1 MLIDDTPLDFEIKR
15 VFETNRF
22 AVSYTYSGEFYVN
35 GEYLPVAK
43 VIDISRTMD
52 FELTFASVITIRV
65 LVGPGDMTHVL
76 YPNRNNLE
84 FILTTEKVDPNTK
97 RVSEEEDSISKVAY
111 LATLPEEYRPSS
123 AESNEAEVL
132 PRSTMN
138 LTDLL
143 DITLQLRVKV
153 VEDIDKIDVGGN
165 YRDTTTSE
173 LLSSLLTFHTGQIEL
188 DDAEKLQGVDV
199 APGGSEDIHPMVSIE
214 HGVKLSDLAD
224 YIQKKAGG
232 IYPTGLAQFIHEQV
246 WYVFPPYDTA
256 RYEDSIDKMHL
267 IFVPSKRYPVIERSY
282 LVENGV
288 TTVLVTGEKSIQS
301 DKEQRQQNDGNG
313 VYFADASAMQGD
325 FAKAK
330 GNVALLDRSKTLS
343 EFIGEPRPDGKDN
356 MRMARERITANP
368 YPILSRMA
376 RGQGH
381 FFTAV
386 WRNANPDT
394 IKPGMAVKVFYL
406 NNDEVCTIDGV
417 LIKALEQ
424 DKLRG
429 EGVIGS
435 SYESVIALMVFVKAN
450 QEDTD
455 ALGLT

>member
-1 MLIDDTPLDFEIKR
+1 MIIDDTPLDFEIKR
-15 VFETNRF
+15 VFETPRF
-22 AVSYTYSGEFYVN
+22 EVSYTYSGQFKV
-35 GEYLPVAK
+35 GEEYIPAIKIV
-43 VIDISRTMD
+43 DINREMD
-52 FELTFASVITIRV
+52 FELNFASVVTVRV
-65 LVGPGDMTHVL
+65 LIGPGDMTYAI

-84 FILTTEKVDPNTK
+84 FILTTEKVDPNT
-97 RVSEEEDSISKVAY
+97 RSVSDEEGSITKVAY
-111 LATLPEEYRPSS
+111 LATLPEEYRPKS
-123 AESNEAEVL
+123 AEGNDSEVL

-173 LLSSLLTFHTGQIEL
+173 LLSSLLTYHSSQIEL
-188 DDAEKLQGVDV
+188 DDAEKLQGVEI
-199 APGGSEDIHPMVSIE
+199 APGAAEDIQPMISIE

-246 WYVFPPYDTA
+246 WYVFPPYDTS
-256 RYEDSIDKMHL
+256 RFEDSNDKMHL
-267 IFVPSKRYPVIERSY
+267 IFVPTKRYPIIERSY
-282 LVENGV
+282 LIDNGV
-288 TTVLVTGEKSIQS
+288 TTVLVTGEKKIHS
-301 DKEQRQQNDGNG
+301 DKEQIQQNDGNG
-313 VYFADASAMQGD
+313 VYFADASSMQSD

-343 EFIGEPRPDGKDN
+343 EFIGEARPDGKNN
-356 MRMARERITANP
+356 MKMARERITANP

-376 RGQGH
+376 RAQGH

-386 WRNANPDT
+386 WRNANPEV
-394 IKPGMAVKVFYL
+394 IRPGMAVKVFYL
-406 NNDEVCTIDGV
+406 NGEDVCTIDGV
-417 LIKALEQ
+417 LIKAIEQ

-429 EGVIGS
+429 QGVIGS
-435 SYESVIALMVFVKAN
+435 SYESVIALMVFVKAS

-455 ALGLT
+455 LLGLT